1 MRFQRSFWGAEQV
14 QILIGSEVM
23 TQNANISVYGL
34 FEFCKKHLFYVM
46 FFVFFFI
53 LGVFSFFFNCVIT
66 FEPIKI

>member
-34 FEFCKKHLFYVM
+34 NVKSYDTIKKKRKNAQNEKKDKKHYIKE
-46 FFVFFFI
+46 VFFTKF
-53 LGVFSFFFNCVIT
+53 
-66 FEPIKI
+66 K